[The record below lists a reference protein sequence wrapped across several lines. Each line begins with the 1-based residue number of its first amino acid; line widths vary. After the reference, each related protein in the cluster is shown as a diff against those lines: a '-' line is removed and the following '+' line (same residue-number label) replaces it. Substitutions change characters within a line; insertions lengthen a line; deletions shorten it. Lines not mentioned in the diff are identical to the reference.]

1 MLSSSTTKGMVAE
14 ARNNKFG
21 SFDLCNSP
29 RILRANFLT
38 RTYVLSV
45 QNIKWR
51 FNNKDKIKKVVSAT
65 TKTKMINEQA
75 KQMKRREIL
84 NRVKANQSKRIG
96 AQARPQEIEDK
107 KPEDEE

>member
-1 MLSSSTTKGMVAE
+1 MS
-14 ARNNKFG
+14 
-21 SFDLCNSP
+21 
-29 RILRANFLT
+29 RADFLT
-38 RTYVLSV
+38 RTCVLLV

-84 NRVKANQSKRIG
+84 NRVKANQSKRLG
-96 AQARPQEIEDK
+96 GPARPQEIEDK